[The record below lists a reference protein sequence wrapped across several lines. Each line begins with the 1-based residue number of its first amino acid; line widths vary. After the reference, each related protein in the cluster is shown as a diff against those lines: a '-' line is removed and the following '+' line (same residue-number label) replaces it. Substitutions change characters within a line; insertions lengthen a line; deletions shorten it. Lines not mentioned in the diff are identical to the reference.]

1 MSKELKNRKGV
12 ITTIKGTPKR
22 KIEEDFIGL
31 SLEQREQNTS
41 SEIFFLTMFQF
52 ARKYFNG

>member
-12 ITTIKGTPKR
+12 ITTIEGTPKR

-41 SEIFFLTMFQF
+41 AEIFFNYVSVCVKIL
-52 ARKYFNG
+52 

>member
-1 MSKELKNRKGV
+1 MSKELKNREGV

-41 SEIFFLTMFQF
+41 AEIFFNYVSVCTKIL
-52 ARKYFNG
+52 

>member
-12 ITTIKGTPKR
+12 IATIKGVPKQ
-22 KIEEDFIGL
+22 KIEDDFIGL

-41 SEIFFLTMFQF
+41 AEIF
-52 ARKYFNG
+52 